1 MYELRH
7 INAQNIISFG
17 DLNLDIDSG
26 VATAIIGENRDDQSQ
41 KVNGS
46 GKSAIIEAIAIG
58 LTGEPLRKVKTDEF
72 ISDWA
77 GDACVELLLHNTFTN
92 KDFFIS
98 RRFGRKQPQEIECHL
113 YDCTTGEDVEQDK
126 TSQASVNDYNKFIMS
141 EIGISKED
149 LFNYYILSSKYESF
163 FEASDR
169 NKKELINRF
178 SNGVLV
184 DQSIEKLDE
193 NLVPFENDV
202 VSANNNVIAI
212 TSRIDAVVRE
222 LSTASQ
228 RKEEA
233 KNSKE
238 QKIAQYN
245 QYISDKRKCIREH
258 NDLIAKAEDRLTKL
272 KELPGALQN
281 IQTLNLSLKESYEKL
296 CDLFKENS
304 LDVSTNVIT
313 DSIEYSNEL
322 SKLQKD
328 FDEYKKNL
336 EICQKDFDTKG
347 EHYDKLSLEHQKL
360 EEQHEELCA
369 KLDKVDKECN
379 AQLDKFDEKLNAL
392 DSDIKDANKKKESVE
407 RKIGSLKNLLA
418 GVIECPN
425 CHHRFSLATDKSV
438 EELNSEVKSYEDEVS
453 DIDKSVDDINFDK
466 KRIEKEYDS
475 LQDKLDELD
484 KERKDS
490 KAGLDASYESVK
502 KAGKEVDT
510 SDSALKSVNRNIADI
525 ESRVKIIER
534 SIFGLMDEMFR
545 NANSTIETAIN
556 NGNNFV
562 KTQDESIASLEGS
575 IKAYQDS
582 IKALEEA
589 SSDDFEESLKI
600 SKEKYEKELEGASLK
615 LKEVTAKRD
624 ELKEQRQTFLSFK
637 AHLANT
643 KLDAISQIV
652 NNVLEEI
659 GSNIRVD
666 LQGYKKLRTGK
677 LKESITVHLLKDGV
691 ECGSFYKFSAGER
704 CRVNLASIIAL
715 QRLTNANCEDGKGLG
730 LLVFDEI
737 LDSSD
742 QVGFMSYCNMIN
754 NLQITSLLITQNS
767 LPENYPYSLTV
778 VKENGM
784 SNILNNQ

>member
-7 INAQNIISFG
+7 INAQNIISFS
-17 DLNLDIDSG
+17 DLSLDIDSG

-77 GDACVELLLHNTFTN
+77 DEACVEILLHNTFTD

-113 YDCTTGEDVEQDK
+113 YDCSTGEDVEQDK

-184 DQSIEKLDE
+184 DQGIEKLDE
-193 NLVPFENDV
+193 NLVPLEEDV

-212 TSRIDAVVRE
+212 TSRIDAVVHE

-228 RKEEA
+228 RREEA
-233 KNSKE
+233 EESKKE
-238 QKIAQYN
+238 KIALYN
-245 QYISDKRKCIREH
+245 QYISDKRKSIREH
-258 NDLIAKAEDRLTKL
+258 NELIGKAQERLAKL
-272 KELPGALQN
+272 KELPVSLHN
-281 IQTLNLSLKESYEKL
+281 IQELNLPLKESYAKL
-296 CDLFKENS
+296 CDLFKDNS
-304 LDVSTNVIT
+304 LDVPTDVVA
-313 DSIEYSNEL
+313 DSIKYSNEL
-322 SKLQKD
+322 CELQKN
-328 FDEYKKNL
+328 FDKYKMQL
-336 EICQKDFDTKG
+336 ESCKKDFEIKKAV
-347 EHYDKLSLEHQKL
+347 YDDFSSKHQELEKK
-360 EEQHEELCA
+360 HEELCVR
-369 KLDKVDKECN
+369 LDNDDKEYN
-379 AQLDKFDEKLNAL
+379 SQLDEFDKQL
-392 DSDIKDANKKKESVE
+392 DGLDLEIKDACKRREIVD

-418 GVIECPN
+418 GLIECPN
-425 CHHRFSLATDKSV
+425 CHHRFSLATDKTV
-438 EELNSEVKSYEDEVS
+438 DELNSEVSECDAEIS
-453 DIDKSVDDINFDK
+453 NIDKFIDGINGRK
-466 KRIEKEYDS
+466 EKIEKKYD
-475 LQDKLDELD
+475 LLEDKLDEIGI
-484 KERKDS
+484 ERKAS
-490 KAGLDASYESVK
+490 KKKLDDCYDFVK
-502 KAGKEVDT
+502 KAGKEVDM
-510 SDSALKSVNRNIADI
+510 SDSNLKSVSRNITDVD
-525 ESRVKIIER
+525 SRVKIIER
-534 SIFGLMDEMFR
+534 SISSLVDEMFR
-545 NANSTIETAIN
+545 SANSIIDTAIS

-562 KTQDESIASLEGS
+562 KAQNESIASLEGS

-582 IKALEEA
+582 IKALEDA
-589 SSDDFEESLKI
+589 SGDDFEESLKI
-600 SKEKYEKELEGASLK
+600 SKEKYEKELEEANLK
-615 LKEVTAKRD
+615 LKDATAKRD

-784 SNILNNQ
+784 SNILINQ

>member
-17 DLNLDIDSG
+17 DLSLDVDSG

-77 GDACVELLLHNTFTN
+77 DEACVEILLHNTFTN

-98 RRFGRKQPQEIECHL
+98 RRFGRKQPQEIECHI
-113 YDCTTGEDVEQDK
+113 YDCDTNEDVDLDK

-149 LFNYYILSSKYESF
+149 LFNYYILSNKYESF
-163 FEASDR
+163 FEASDKS
-169 NKKELINRF
+169 KKELINRF

-193 NLVPFENDV
+193 NLVPLEEAV

-212 TSRIDAVVRE
+212 SSRIEAIVNE
-222 LSTASQ
+222 LNSAKQ
-228 RKEEA
+228 KKEEA
-233 KNSKE
+233 RLSKGS
-238 QKIAQYN
+238 KITQYN
-245 QYISDKRKCIREH
+245 QYIADKRKEIREH
-258 NDLIAKAEDRLTKL
+258 NELIAKAEERLAKL
-272 KELPGALQN
+272 KELPKVLTCIQN
-281 IQTLNLSLKESYEKL
+281 LNLPLKDSYKKV
-296 CDLFKENS
+296 CALFR
-304 LDVSTNVIT
+304 
-313 DSIEYSNEL
+313 EYSLGELDDVIADSTVYSNKLMELQRDSAKYQEELNGYKSVLDEKRKELDDLTSEYDAANKSFNEL
-322 SKLQKD
+322 S
-328 FDEYKKNL
+328 
-336 EICQKDFDTKG
+336 
-347 EHYDKLSLEHQKL
+347 
-360 EEQHEELCA
+360 A
-369 KLDKVDKECN
+369 KLDKADKECN
-379 AQLDKFDEKLNAL
+379 DSLDKFDVRLDALDVKIKEAQKNRSEVDKKINAL
-392 DSDIKDANKKKESVE
+392 N
-407 RKIGSLKNLLA
+407 NLLA
-418 GVIECPN
+418 GLIECPS
-425 CHHRFSLATDKSV
+425 CHHRFSLATDKTV
-438 EELNSEVKSYEDEVS
+438 EELNLEVEENTKDGEL
-453 DIDKSVDDINFDK
+453 IDKSLRDASKEKQAIETEYDDLQDILDDNAK
-466 KRIEKEYDS
+466 KRKNSKKELDERYDS
-475 LQDKLDELD
+475 MKKL
-484 KERKDS
+484 S
-490 KAGLDASYESVK
+490 
-502 KAGKEVDT
+502 KEVDT
-510 SDSALKSVNRNIADI
+510 ANENFLASDRKIADI
-525 ESRVKIIER
+525 QSRTEMVKRNID
-534 SIFGLMDEMFR
+534 GLIGEMFTK
-545 NANSTIETAIN
+545 ANSMIQNSIS
-556 NGNNFV
+556 NGGEFV
-562 KTQDESIASLEGS
+562 KSQKSSIASLEGS
-575 IKAYQDS
+575 IEAYLDA
-582 IKALEEA
+582 INTLENA
-589 SSDDFEESLKI
+589 SADDFEESLKI
-600 SKEKYEKELEGASLK
+600 SKEKYERDLEEANLK
-615 LKEVTAKRD
+615 LKEATESRD
-624 ELKEQRQTFLSFK
+624 KLKEQKQTFLSFK

-652 NNVLEEI
+652 NSVLEEI